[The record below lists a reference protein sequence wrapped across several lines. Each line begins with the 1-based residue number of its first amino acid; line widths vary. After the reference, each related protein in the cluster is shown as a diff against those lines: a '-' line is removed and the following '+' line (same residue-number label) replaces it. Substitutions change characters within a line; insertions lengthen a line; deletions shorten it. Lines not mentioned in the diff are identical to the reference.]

1 MDLTFVSEK
10 LPDEEAFDA
19 YSQAVMRV
27 AERLRIESAQLH
39 GGRALPAVV
48 TRGNVRALGGVPQ

>member
-1 MDLTFVSEK
+1 MEELEFVS

-27 AERLRIESAQLH
+27 AERLSPSVASL
-39 GGRALPAVV
+39 RA
-48 TRGNVRALGGVPQ
+48 RGNFLRRLSHCLKNTGLR